1 MRKQELEARNNRAI
15 EMFAEVQTRKQQR
28 ISNRQTFEKEMF
40 ESLTNSQKEMMQLA
54 AKNGSL
60 TPEVVMEML
69 RQLTKQK
76 ALDRKSK
83 AE

>member
-1 MRKQELEARNNRAI
+1 
-15 EMFAEVQTRKQQR
+15 MFAEVQTRKQQR

-69 RQLTKQK
+69 RQLTNK
-76 ALDRKSK
+76 RH
-83 AE
+83 

>member
-1 MRKQELEARNNRAI
+1 MIGLPI
-15 EMFAEVQTRKQQR
+15 EVLPYIRR
-28 ISNRQTFEKEMF
+28 
-40 ESLTNSQKEMMQLA
+40 MQLA

-76 ALDRKSK
+76 ALNRKSMV
-83 AE
+83 E